1 MRILLVK
8 LKHIGDTLLLTPTI
22 RWLRQEHPDAVIDV
36 VIRSGCEPV
45 LTGNRDI
52 SNILLVPRPETR
64 QRSWSDT
71 RTGLRTAFR
80 IATGPRYDYA
90 FDLSNSDRAKQLVAL
105 SRARV
110 RGIND
115 HSEKLGIK
123 RRLFNAFSSFAWRQ
137 RHQVEKDFYTVTEI
151 FGADAQ
157 PGPLVMHADSDH
169 AAVAAALPGIG
180 LESEYA
186 VLHPT
191 SRWAFKEWRVER
203 WIELAD
209 WLQHG
214 LGLDVIVSAGPDSR
228 ETAYANA
235 ITQGSNGAVSTQ
247 GRLSLPQLAALLKN
261 ARLFVGID
269 TAVMHLAAAM
279 QTPSV
284 VLFGPSKE
292 RQWSPWQCRHRLI
305 LGDCK
310 CKREGKITCDKSHTL
325 PCMGSLSVAHVTMQI
340 GALLDDTRS
349 NTKPHDN
356 TASK

>member
-36 VIRSGCEPV
+36 VIRSGCESV
-45 LTGNRDI
+45 LAGNPDI

-64 QRSWSDT
+64 QRSWNDT

-80 IATGPRYDYA
+80 IATGSRYDYA

-115 HSEKLGIK
+115 NSEKLGVK
-123 RRLFNAFSSFAWRQ
+123 RRLFNAFSSFAWRE

-151 FGADAQ
+151 FGAQAQ

-169 AAVAAALPGIG
+169 AAIAAALPGIG

-191 SRWAFKEWRVER
+191 SRWAFKEWRLQH
-203 WIELAD
+203 WIELAA
-209 WLQHG
+209 WLHSS
-214 LGLDVIVSAGPDSR
+214 LGLEVLVSAGPDSR
-228 ETAYANA
+228 EREYTNA
-235 ITQGSNGAVSTQ
+235 IAQGSNGAVSTQ
-247 GRLSLPQLAALLKN
+247 GRLSLPQLAALLEN

-284 VLFGPSKE
+284 ALFGPSKE

-305 LGDCK
+305 LGECK
-310 CKREGKITCDKSHTL
+310 CKGTGKITCDKSRTL
-325 PCMGSLSVAHVTMQI
+325 PCMESIGLADVTMHI
-340 GALLDDTRS
+340 GNLLDDSDSKT
-349 NTKPHDN
+349 TPYDN
-356 TASK
+356 TAT